1 MKNMIKIGWS
11 LLIGVSLVVSAFAQ
25 IETQAREWMD
35 KVIKAYSE
43 AQTFSSVTTVKLMM
57 SAPNSTQM
65 ELIQNLHYQ
74 YSFKRPAM
82 LNLLRTEFSVVEANK
97 PLVRARILSDGN
109 ILRDVT
115 KPTEMVLDNPQGAV
129 RIVRDPVQVHGRGS
143 ILLEGMSQ
151 YQIETTPDL
160 KFLIGGK
167 TEGDRFIKELQSL
180 TIVPNDDKK
189 IIQLQAS
196 SQNQR
201 AKVEV
206 LFTIDV
212 ETSLIKKVRITTPL
226 KMNNE
231 ITNVLVEMECQPK
244 LNPELDEKLFKE

>member
-11 LLIGVSLVVSAFAQ
+11 LLVGAVFASSALAQ
-25 IETQAREWMD
+25 IEPQAREWMD
-35 KVIKAYSE
+35 KVIKTYIE
-43 AQTFSSVTTVKLMM
+43 AQTFSSVTTVKFMM
-57 SAPNSTQM
+57 SAPNSTQV
-65 ELIQNLHYQ
+65 ELIQHLHYQ
-74 YSFKRPAM
+74 YSFKRTAM

-97 PLVRARILSDGN
+97 PLVRVRILSDGN

-115 KPTEMVLDNPQGAV
+115 KPAEMVTDNPQGAV

-143 ILLEGMSQ
+143 ILLEGLSQ
-151 YQIETTPDL
+151 YQIEIPPDL

-167 TEGDRFIKELQSL
+167 VEGERFLKELQSL
-180 TIVPNDDKK
+180 KIVPNEDKK
-189 IIQLQAS
+189 VVQLQAS

-206 LFTIDV
+206 LFTIDA
-212 ETSLIKKVRITTPL
+212 ETSLIKKVKITTPL

-231 ITNVLVEMECQPK
+231 ITNVLVEMECQAK